1 MTYRYRL
8 LPGGYVDETG
18 VHRGVPPTQ
27 EDYDRIALLYA
38 HRTLFKEG
46 PIKPQ
51 VLDPLPPED
60 AMQLYRLKSHIFSPY
75 DAEFA
80 QQMPIE
86 EAKKRNP
93 NTLVQG
99 EDKE

>member
-1 MTYRYRL
+1 MTHRYRL

-27 EDYDRIALLYA
+27 EDFDRIALVYA
-38 HRTLFKEG
+38 HRTLFKVG

-51 VLDPLPPED
+51 VHDPLPPHGMEIYMR
-60 AMQLYRLKSHIFSPY
+60 ANHISSPY
-75 DAEFA
+75 DAEFT

-86 EAKKRNP
+86 EAKKRWP
-93 NTLVQG
+93 NTPVKD
-99 EDKE
+99 EKP